1 MVFMKKPVYP
11 RPRLLAG
18 GAVRTLGLRRA
29 LPHNVGAK
37 PRPTD
42 ARRTR
47 ASASALTMSEKARSG
62 RRLQRLVSRHCAE
75 PRPQFAWL

>member
-1 MVFMKKPVYP
+1 MV
-11 RPRLLAG
+11 LL
-18 GAVRTLGLRRA
+18 LNQCLRDFVSTVSA
-29 LPHNVGAK
+29 CTEAPNVGAK